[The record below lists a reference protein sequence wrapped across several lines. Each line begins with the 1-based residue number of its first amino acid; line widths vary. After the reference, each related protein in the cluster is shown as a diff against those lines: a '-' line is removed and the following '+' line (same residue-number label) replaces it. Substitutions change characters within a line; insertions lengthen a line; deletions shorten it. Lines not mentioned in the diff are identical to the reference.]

1 MKGKADKLFANRSLS
16 ALVAVC
22 MLLSMFSG
30 ILFLTNPNQTK
41 AQAIGDLIV
50 TSATYPG
57 GYTIQNMEQPVD
69 GNVLVSAGGIL
80 TIRDGT
86 LSVISN
92 YDPMQRHF
100 VNIGAGGTV
109 ILEHGTI
116 TTYLDQIDPW
126 PFLTFV
132 VQNGGILTASGNSVL
147 MFPGD
152 MLIDNGAEVI
162 LYDSEIS
169 ALPEALV
176 NEFVVGTS
184 GLITP
189 DSANDGP
196 AITVTDASLSLF
208 DSEILAIPEYPSDM
222 ISASNLTL
230 SGESSLLAVNSFI
243 DIDFGPTTAT
253 SDWYIHN
260 VMVLDDFSHAYLYG
274 TYFAPYSG
282 PLADR
287 APAVYAT
294 GTGTSPSIPLTKG
307 AADNTGQSIASLA
320 AIDGSTYQVEATET
334 MELDTWDVGSLSG
347 ALSVSAASLVVT
359 YSVAPTY
366 AGTSA
371 IQWARQGTA
380 YANTGIVPSVTD
392 PVGTTMFFDLPL
404 ASLPTVNDIA
414 NLNVRF
420 ANNGGVG
427 TGYVEF
433 NQALVMFTVGAD
445 AFVYRWLNTTVG
457 DEYGVP
463 IPNATITATFTGSTE
478 LEGQDAFYYTTTGVS
493 ATPPTAV
500 LDYLGVTPATFRVTD
515 SDGRAVVPYLTDII
529 TDTGTSSSVFVG
541 SYAIGGTATIGATV
555 YSSTESFSFIAYP
568 AMTKP
573 DQFFDITVEVAG
585 VSAPSPDPSR
595 WLVVPL
601 SPVQLELVIEDITY
615 YHAGDV
621 IVAANGTLIIDN
633 AEFVV
638 VQSFNNQR
646 TIYIDSPAAYPARL
660 LIENSKMTS
669 DLAVD
674 IIVKGYAT
682 LEVLDSVMEGVNIV
696 ATEHSNVIL
705 RNVLMDGAI
714 TTSWDSQASVR
725 VYDADLVV
733 SPVLSGY
740 TRGEF
745 TNTSVPSVVVQD
757 NAVALIY
764 RWIHV
769 TVLDG
774 AGRPLPYADVT
785 ARFYVNNTF
794 AGTAVSSASPTELG
808 VAKVNALATNLTATG
823 SRFVGNY
830 RVNASYT
837 FGGHTYNGTHN
848 ISVGVLPYTEPL
860 GKNATY
866 ATMTIPDALPDL
878 TVHQTP
884 VPIVTDPTN
893 PKKNSVTKVY
903 ATVHNDGVVGA
914 YNVRVDFYD
923 VNNLTMP
930 VLDEEHMAVTFAT
943 VTIPWIGPG
952 SSAVALANWTA
963 GTPLAPDTH
972 NLTIVVD
979 RFNVIPEIDDTMAIG
994 WGLVT
999 VKNLPDVR
1007 VSSGASEIYAS
1018 TSYVENGTVVTINAR
1033 IHNDGDA
1040 NAVGVT
1046 VQFWDGGILMDED
1059 IVDFISAG
1067 SSETASIT
1075 WVFTTTVPHTIR
1087 VIANP
1092 GLVFE
1097 ELSYTNNEGS
1107 QQIKVYDHP
1116 DLTIYDVL
1124 VYPYGNNTHVATVPG
1139 GSVINVTAKIRNTH
1153 ELPVSDPVVR
1163 MYINDSGGVPLVAP
1177 LDRPVTGTT
1186 TSMWPSV
1193 LVVVITVNLPTVD
1206 MTEPFEIKLIVNPTH
1221 SLVESSYANNMIIG
1235 MLTIRDVRPDFSVT
1249 SADIH
1254 TFNLQNSPIQNEVY
1268 GHSVKVVVTITNL
1281 GLTGANG
1288 VAIAMGIRNVSTS
1301 EVNTFNITNNR
1312 INIGPAGQTTSV
1324 VNFTYVY
1331 VVKKTIPGV
1340 YQFWVDVDPEGQV
1353 ADESDRTNN
1362 FAMTNFTI
1370 NKLVCKV
1377 NLFTAVKEYKA
1388 GGLVVVTANVMYNN
1402 SEESVKNLPDGTVVF
1417 WLASASLPHTRWPGS
1432 QSLATNTSDAGIATA
1447 TIQIPTDIATGS
1459 YVIEAVILTSS
1470 YYDATTSSPQQ
1481 IHISAAGGAGL
1492 FPLWVWILII
1502 VAVVGVVAGFTV
1514 YTYVYGLG
1522 KLVECGECGAF
1533 IPAASKRCPKCGVE
1547 FEPGT
1552 MKCSECGAWIPAES
1566 TECPNCGVKF
1576 IGEAEEEGDYLD
1588 RMKMEYE
1595 EMRSQFR
1602 ELAKGEL
1609 GKKFSDKQFEVWWK
1623 GQPSFISFEDWLAK
1637 EEEKKKEGPVPCPV
1651 CGTLNPKEATVC
1663 HKCGTVFG
1671 AREGAA
1677 GRRGPPPTAEA
1688 AEEEA
1693 VVTEERSAT
1702 QAQMQQPVG
1711 QPRMVIRR
1719 PIEKRVVPKKII
1731 RTPVSGEGA
1740 EGDQNQENQ

>member
-152 MLIDNGAEVI
+152 MLIDNGAEVS
-162 LYDSEIS
+162 LYDTEIVG
-169 ALPEALV
+169 LPDSIV
-176 NEFVVGTS
+176 DQFVVGTS
-184 GLITP
+184 GLISV

-196 AITVTDASLSLF
+196 EISVTDASLSLF
-208 DSEILAIPEYPSDM
+208 DSAILDIPEYPSDM
-222 ISASNLTL
+222 LVASNLTVDGA
-230 SGESSLLAVNSFI
+230 STLLAVNSYI
-243 DIDFGPTTAT
+243 GVDFGPA
-253 SDWYIHN
+253 SDLIDWYTHN
-260 VMVLDDFSHAYLYG
+260 TMVLSGTSVAHLYG
-274 TYFAPYSG
+274 CSLAEYMGDS
-282 PLADR
+282 ADR
-287 APAVYAT
+287 AAAIVASGESYVAL
-294 GTGTSPSIPLTKG
+294 PLTKG
-307 AADNTGQSIASLA
+307 PQDNTGQTLSALEKSNEGMTYHVGPGKRM
-320 AIDGSTYQVEATET
+320 AIDSFGAGAPAVLSGATLLVKYQVDSGYDGANFITYSTDEVTPLSTNIRPLATET
-334 MELDTWDVGSLSG
+334 YAVEKSFDLYDAGVTTIAALNTLDVDFIHS
-347 ALSVSAASLVVT
+347 
-359 YSVAPTY
+359 
-366 AGTSA
+366 GTSGDVQVDSMSILISIGA
-371 IQWARQGTA
+371 EA
-380 YANTGIVPSVTD
+380 YI
-392 PVGTTMFFDLPL
+392 
-404 ASLPTVNDIA
+404 
-414 NLNVRF
+414 
-420 ANNGGVG
+420 
-427 TGYVEF
+427 
-433 NQALVMFTVGAD
+433 
-445 AFVYRWLNTTVG
+445 YRWLNVTVG

-463 IPNATITATFTGSTE
+463 IPDARISSVFTGSSTFG
-478 LEGQDAFYYTTTGVS
+478 GQPSFYFGTDGVQPLPPDSVLQYMGKNASTFSVTG
-493 ATPPTAV
+493 A
-500 LDYLGVTPATFRVTD
+500 
-515 SDGRAVVPYLTDII
+515 DGIAVVPYLTDLVSGDQAPNSLFIGSFDI
-529 TDTGTSSSVFVG
+529 T
-541 SYAIGGTATIGATV
+541 GTATIDTVV
-555 YSSTESFSFIAYP
+555 YSSSESFSFVAYP
-568 AMTKP
+568 AMSKL
-573 DQFFDITVEVAG
+573 DQYFDVTVEVAG
-585 VSAPSPDPSR
+585 ISAPSPDPSR

-638 VQSFNNQR
+638 VQAFNNQR

-696 ATEHSNVIL
+696 ATDHSNVIL
-705 RNVLMDGAI
+705 RNVAMDGTI
-714 TTSWDSQASVR
+714 TTSWDSEASVR
-725 VYDADLVV
+725 IYDTDLVV

-1163 MYINDSGGVPLVAP
+1163 MYINDSGGVPLIAP

-1206 MTEPFEIKLIVNPTH
+1206 MTEPYEIKLIVNPTR
-1221 SLVESSYANNMIIG
+1221 SLVESSYDNNEIIG
-1235 MLTIRDVRPDFSVT
+1235 SLTIRDVRPDFSVT

-1254 TFNLQNSPIQNEVY
+1254 MFNLQNSPIQNEVY
-1268 GHSVKVVVTITNL
+1268 GHSVKIVVTVTNL

-1288 VAIAMGIRNVSTS
+1288 VAIAMGIMNVSTS
-1301 EVNTFNITNNR
+1301 EVNTFNIANNK
-1312 INIGPAGQTTSV
+1312 IDIGPAGQTTSV

-1588 RMKMEYE
+1588 RMKTEYE

-1602 ELAKGEL
+1602 ELAKDEL

-1623 GQPSFISFEDWLAK
+1623 GQPSYISFEDWLAK
-1637 EEEKKKEGPVPCPV
+1637 EEEKKKERPAPCPV

-1693 VVTEERSAT
+1693 VVTEERSGT